1 MTAAPARITIASGNQ
16 TRTEDLFSPAGRD
29 LVAGLWL
36 ELSAQFRLMYDLTW
50 LGIPIIQ
57 LPGDIVMMQELIW
70 RLRPDV
76 IVECGF
82 AHGGSA
88 ILYAS
93 ILELAGKGIVL
104 GVDVE
109 VRQYNRLAVESH
121 PLAHRIRIIEGSS
134 IEPSTVDRVK
144 AVCAGA
150 RTVLVVLDSN
160 HSTAH
165 VRAELEAYQALVTPG
180 SYVVV
185 MDGAQ
190 ALVAGIPNAKPEWR
204 ESHPLAA
211 IEMFLAAHPE
221 FAEDPRYTRT
231 HVTCNP
237 RGFLRRKAMG
247 EER

>member
-1 MTAAPARITIASGNQ
+1 MTTAPARITLSSGGQ
-16 TRTEDLFSPAGRD
+16 KRTEDLFSPAGRD

-36 ELSAQFRLMYDLTW
+36 EVSAQFRLMYDLTW

-93 ILELAGKGIVL
+93 ILELTGKGIVL

-134 IEPSTVDRVK
+134 IDPATAERVR
-144 AVCAGA
+144 AACAGA

-160 HSTAH
+160 HTTAH
-165 VRAELEAYQALVTPG
+165 VRAELDTYHSLVTPG
-180 SYVVV
+180 SYAVV

-190 ALVAGIPNAKPEWR
+190 ALVAGIPAAKPEWK

-211 IEMFLAAHPE
+211 IETFLAAHPE

-231 HVTCNP
+231 LVTCNP
-237 RGFLRRKAMG
+237 RGFLRRKAIG
-247 EER
+247 EDR

>member
-1 MTAAPARITIASGNQ
+1 MTPAPAHITV
-16 TRTEDLFSPAGRD
+16 TSPAGTRTAELYSEAGLD

-50 LGIPIIQ
+50 LGIPVIQ
-57 LPGDIVMMQELIW
+57 LPGDIVMMQELVW

-76 IVECGF
+76 IVECGV

-93 ILELAGKGIVL
+93 ILELAGKGFVL

-109 VRQYNRLAVESH
+109 IRPYNRLAIESH
-121 PLAHRIRIIEGSS
+121 PLAHRIRLVEGSS
-134 IEPSTVDRVK
+134 IAAETVKQVEE
-144 AVCAGA
+144 ACAGA

-160 HSTAH
+160 HSEAH
-165 VRAELEAYQALVTPG
+165 VTAELEAYHRLVTPG
-180 SYVVV
+180 SYAVV

-190 ALVAGIPNAKPEWR
+190 ALVASIPAAKPEWGA
-204 ESHPLAA
+204 SHPLAA
-211 IEMFLAAHPE
+211 IEKFLAAHPE

-231 HVTCNP
+231 RVTSNP
-237 RGFLRRKAMG
+237 RGFLRRKPLG
-247 EER
+247 ELR